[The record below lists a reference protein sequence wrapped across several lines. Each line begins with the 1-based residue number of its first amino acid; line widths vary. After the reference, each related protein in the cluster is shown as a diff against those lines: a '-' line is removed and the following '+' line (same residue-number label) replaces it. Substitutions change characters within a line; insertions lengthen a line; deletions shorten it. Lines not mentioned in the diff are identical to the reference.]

1 MKIYRFLK
9 NIIKSLFY
17 KDNKLS
23 FWNHNSNYYNWIEE
37 QLKDKNIIL
46 DVGCG
51 EGSLVKYL
59 NNNKR
64 YIVGIDISKKCL
76 EKANKN
82 IKKIDNI
89 KFILT
94 SLEDF
99 ENRNEYFDAII
110 FCASLHHMEMDKA
123 ITKSKNLLKQKGILL
138 IIGLYKPSSIYD
150 WIIEILRVIP
160 CFILSKLYNMK
171 SSEDLDISVSYN
183 IPKMCE
189 IKENFNKIIP
199 GYSMNYGLYYRYL
212 LTWEKAK

>member
-17 KDNKLS
+17 KEDKLS

-171 SSEDLDISVSYN
+171 SSEDLDIYVSYN

-199 GYSMNYGLYYRYL
+199 
-212 LTWEKAK
+212 